1 MVING
6 YGSYGAYTP
15 TRSLRQ
21 SDATSGSGSS
31 CASNPNCGCA
41 NCRGGGIA
49 RDASLGS
56 GITTAPG
63 FRSLDSSGLYPY
75 GFNPVNKDAAT
86 PGLNKDSAGGA
97 TMQQLLGLFAQ
108 LFQAILAMGN
118 GGQQA
123 GGQSPG
129 NQSPTAGGINPGRG
143 ALPVTS
149 GGQARGISP
158 GSQVGNAAARANVN
172 DIRGVNDPN
181 LARSLQA
188 ISRDPEGGVLL
199 AEAARR
205 GVSIQVGNTGGPN
218 INGFFDPN
226 TNRIVVGDGRNIKT
240 IAHEL
245 VHAVTEGDGNSK
257 DEEGSAEVIGRR
269 IESRITGR
277 PLENPRSTF
286 VEKQLLYPELGQSNG
301 VGRSLGRLGISVFA

>member
-1 MVING
+1 
-6 YGSYGAYTP
+6 
-15 TRSLRQ
+15 
-21 SDATSGSGSS
+21 
-31 CASNPNCGCA
+31 
-41 NCRGGGIA
+41 
-49 RDASLGS
+49 
-56 GITTAPG
+56 
-63 FRSLDSSGLYPY
+63 
-75 GFNPVNKDAAT
+75 
-86 PGLNKDSAGGA
+86 
-97 TMQQLLGLFAQ
+97 MQQLLGLFAQ